1 MPVQETNAKLWFE
14 TEAEKQAYDDLMI
27 SNIELKDSDPNSP
40 HFSYLAARAKKEK
53 FPTYSQKFY
62 EGLGTVVAE
71 KLNKE
76 QRRDTY
82 SYRFWHHFTFEKYF
96 LGMGLTYLLLREL
109 PIRSFYARS
118 FIMGIVGIRFYNNYR
133 FRGPNSSTET
143 TMVIEEDPELL

>member
-27 SNIELKDSDPNSP
+27 SNIELKDADPNSP
-40 HFSYLAARAKKEK
+40 HFSYLAARSKKEK

-62 EGLGTVVAE
+62 EGLGAVVAH
-71 KLNKE
+71 KLHKE
-76 QRRDTY
+76 ERRDTY

-118 FIMGIVGIRFYNNYR
+118 VIMAIVGIRFYNNYR

-143 TMVIEEDPELL
+143 TMVLEEDPELL